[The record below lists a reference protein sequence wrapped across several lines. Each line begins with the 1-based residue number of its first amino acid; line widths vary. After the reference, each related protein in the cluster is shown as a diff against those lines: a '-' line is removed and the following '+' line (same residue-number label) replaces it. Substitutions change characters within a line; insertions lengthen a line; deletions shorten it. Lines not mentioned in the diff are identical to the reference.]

1 MQASAL
7 MPLPA
12 ASLSVIISGYSF
24 RLQAP
29 YCAGSVL
36 SAAEAQALNAL
47 RAERVQTNVRSIV
60 QRAAAVV
67 ASGELLGPGQLAAI
81 QAAIT
86 DYDSR
91 FAFVERHE
99 PKLRLSALDR
109 EVEAI
114 AVEQAK
120 AAYRKASPVPFDASQ
135 SSHFEQLVEKFRGEA
150 WVQDE
155 ARRRIAAKAQLVV
168 DDDPLSLL

>member
-1 MQASAL
+1 MQALSSA
-7 MPLPA
+7 PA
-12 ASLSVIISGYSF
+12 PSVTVIISGYSF
-24 RLQAP
+24 RLAAP
-29 YCAGSVL
+29 YTAGSVL
-36 SAAEAQALNAL
+36 TAAEAQALNAL

-60 QRAAAVV
+60 QRAVAVV
-67 ASGELLGPGQLAAI
+67 ASGELLAPGQLAAVE
-81 QAAIT
+81 ATVT

-91 FAFVERHE
+91 FVFVERHE
-99 PKLRLSALDR
+99 PRLRLSQLDR

-120 AAYRKASPVPFDASQ
+120 AAHRRLAPEAHNAEQ
-135 SSHFEQLVEKFRGEA
+135 FEQLVANYRKAG

-155 ARRRIAAKAQLVV
+155 ARRRIAAKAAIVV